1 VLDARCVRLVRSG
14 HTRPLVTAALLEGSA
29 SNLRVTSY
37 THTHFP
43 PPSGQWRSHTSL
55 THPTHQRLLAAGSA
69 ASRRKRKDAHREY
82 GAPRQAITPQ
92 RARRSPNS
100 PTANLAEKEVRTPYH
115 PCLLPSDARPKRRTG
130 ASQHGCAE
138 MAAAVMPRAAA
149 SSRAA
154 TTSPASAS
162 HRHHAHAYAFPRSVP
177 VASGARAECLDA
189 LCHGGGGAGDRI

>member
-1 VLDARCVRLVRSG
+1 M
-14 HTRPLVTAALLEGSA
+14 ALPYKS
-29 SNLRVTSY
+29 
-37 THTHFP
+37 HP
-43 PPSGQWRSHTSL
+43 P
-55 THPTHQRLLAAGSA
+55 HPNQRLLAAGSA

-100 PTANLAEKEVRTPYH
+100 PTANLAEKEFRTPYH

-162 HRHHAHAYAFPRSVP
+162 HRHHTRIRVRVPALSASRFRRACRMPRRTLPWWPRRGRPDPTCKSCSCP
-177 VASGARAECLDA
+177 K
-189 LCHGGGGAGDRI
+189 